1 MAGASRPVVAG
12 DSLLVFP
19 KTWRRRLAVRGAGVA
34 DRGRDDELRGAP
46 PRLLAPAARPDV
58 EHVAEVVALLAADA
72 GPPGQPVFLPAGRS
86 PAAHGDPDLRAPEAG
101 RLASWP
107 PSARRRWAGAEG
119 RGSEQGAEAARQAT
133 GAAGSRACPKT
144 GRRRLALWRAGVAD
158 RGRDESSRC
167 AAGRDR
173 GERRAGGQRTV
184 SAAPETRRPGPA
196 GWRDRS
202 STLSRACCGL
212 RRWTM
217 SGALFCPHCRPA
229 PSTHRPSCAQ
239 LGPRCG
245 AFDLPPARA
254 AAAVGSRVEG
264 KRRAVVCESPST

>member
-1 MAGASRPVVAG
+1 M
-12 DSLLVFP
+12 SLRWSLCQQPTLGHQGNLSSCQLDDPQLPTEILTYGHP
-19 KTWRRRLAVRGAGVA
+19 KLDGWHPGRRRRDGAG
-34 DRGRDDELRGAP
+34 
-46 PRLLAPAARPDV
+46 
-58 EHVAEVVALLAADA
+58 
-72 GPPGQPVFLPAGRS
+72 
-86 PAAHGDPDLRAPEAG
+86 
-101 RLASWP
+101 
-107 PSARRRWAGAEG
+107 AGAEG

-133 GAAGSRACPKT
+133 GAAGSGAFPKT

-158 RGRDESSRC
+158 RGRDESSWC

-173 GERRAGGQRTV
+173 EERRAGGQRTV
-184 SAAPETRRPGPA
+184 SAAPEARRPGLT

-229 PSTHRPSCAQ
+229 PGTHGPSCAQ

-254 AAAVGSRVEG
+254 GPAVGSRVQG
-264 KRRAVVCESPST
+264 KRRAMVCESPSTDALCTCANAHDLRSSSA